1 MLYPWRNLTRVSWPI
16 CSNDARI
23 SSISLMDFRS
33 SPTSS
38 LSLCRSSITVR
49 SVHRRCRFAFEERS
63 VRLCWLVIGKPG
75 SGHGLSRDSAAWG
88 LEGRRNPLG
97 KKHENRARAFL
108 LDFTRAP
115 TIGSCR
121 RVTTAA
127 QPSFLIYIRTLEY
140 KGKLLHN
147 SCCSIRRD
155 LVATCSSR

>member
-1 MLYPWRNLTRVSWPI
+1 MEKSNTRQLAYLLQRRSNLEHFF
-16 CSNDARI
+16 NGF
-23 SSISLMDFRS
+23 SLFANLV
-33 SPTSS
+33 S
-38 LSLCRSSITVR
+38 LSRSSITVR